1 MTTDEQLIIRLFNQE
16 QQSLAELYER
26 YSQLLWK
33 ISYRSVADD
42 AICEQILHKVFQDVW
57 ANPEK
62 FNTGK
67 NLSILLIES
76 CLSHIDSSV
85 IRKIS

>member
-1 MTTDEQLIIRLFNQE
+1 MTTDERLIIGLYNQE
-16 QQSLAELYER
+16 QQSLTDLYDC

-42 AICEQILHKVFQDVW
+42 AICEQILCEVFQDVW

-62 FNTGK
+62 LNNGRK
-67 NLSILLIES
+67 LSSLLIEC
-76 CLSHIDSSV
+76 CLSRIDSLV
-85 IRKIS
+85 IQKIS